1 MRKLTLWGIVLL
13 LAVACTPTQLG
24 QAGTPVATSTPAAG
38 ATGTAAP
45 LRHIRLPMG
54 YIPSVQYAPFYV
66 AVERGYFAAE
76 GIELEFDYSFETNGV
91 QLVGAGELPFAI
103 VSAEQVL
110 LARGQGL
117 PVVYAFAWFQKFP
130 VAVISNAAAG
140 ITTPADLAGKR
151 LGTPALEGA
160 NYVGLLALLAA
171 AGVAPDS
178 VTIQA
183 IGFNQVPALTANQVD
198 AVVVYSNNE
207 PIRLAAAGQQL
218 NTIEV
223 SAYASL
229 AANGLLTNED
239 TLANDPGLVQGFV
252 TALLHGL
259 QDTLAD
265 PAAAYAITK
274 LYVEG
279 LTDDA
284 LEQQVL
290 AATLPLWQSDRL
302 GFSQPEAW
310 ETMQTTL
317 LAAGLLAAPQDLSQV
332 YTNRFIP

>member
-1 MRKLTLWGIVLL
+1 MLTRKLTLWGLVLVF
-13 LAVACTPTQLG
+13 AAACTGAPAVTSPPT
-24 QAGTPVATSTPAAG
+24 S
-38 ATGTAAP
+38 AP
-45 LRHIRLPMG
+45 LTHIRLPMG

-110 LARGQGL
+110 LARAQGL

-130 VAVISNAAAG
+130 VAVISPAEAG
-140 ITTPADLAGKR
+140 LTTPAGLAGKR

-171 AGVAPDS
+171 AGVPADS
-178 VTIQA
+178 VSIQA
-183 IGFNQVPALTANQVD
+183 IGFNQVPALTAGQVD

-207 PIRLAAAGQQL
+207 PIRLAAEGQAL
-218 NTIEV
+218 NTIQV
-223 SAYASL
+223 SDYASL

-239 TLANDPGLVQGFV
+239 TLANNPALVQGFV

-259 QDTLAD
+259 LDTIAEP
-265 PAAAYAITK
+265 PAAYTITK
-274 LYVEG
+274 HFVEG

-284 LEQQVL
+284 VEQQVL
-290 AATLPLWQSDRL
+290 AATIPLWQSDRL

-317 LAAGLLAAPQDLSQV
+317 LAAGLLSAPQDLSQV
-332 YTNRFIP
+332 YTNRFVP

>member
-1 MRKLTLWGIVLL
+1 MRKLILWTLAAVL
-13 LAVACTPTQLG
+13 AAACTGAPNTAATPT
-24 QAGTPVATSTPAAG
+24 P
-38 ATGTAAP
+38 AP
-45 LRHIRLPMG
+45 LRHLRLPMG

-66 AVERGYFAAE
+66 AVERGYFAEA

-110 LARGQGL
+110 LARAQGL

-130 VAVISNAAAG
+130 VAVISPAALN

-151 LGTPALEGA
+151 IGTPALEGA
-160 NYVGLLALLAA
+160 SYVGLLALLAA
-171 AGVAPDS
+171 AGVPVEA
-178 VTIQA
+178 VTIEVV
-183 IGFNQVPALTANQVD
+183 GFNQVAALTAGQVD

-207 PIRLAAAGQQL
+207 PIRLAAEGQAL
-218 NTIEV
+218 NTIQV
-223 SAYASL
+223 SDYASL

-239 TLANDPGLVQGFV
+239 TLANDPALVRGFT
-252 TALLHGL
+252 TALQRGL

-265 PAAAYAITK
+265 PDAAYTITK
-274 LYVEG
+274 QYVEG

-290 AATLPLWQSDRL
+290 AATSALWQSDRL
-302 GFSQPEAW
+302 GFSQPAAW

-317 LAAGLLAAPQDLSQV
+317 LGAGLLTAPQDLAQV
-332 YTNRFIP
+332 YTNAFVP

>member
-1 MRKLTLWGIVLL
+1 MRKLTLWGLVLL
-13 LAVACTPTQLG
+13 LAVACTGAPNTPTV
-24 QAGTPVATSTPAAG
+24 TPPAS

-66 AVERGYFAAE
+66 AVERGYFAAA

-130 VAVISNAAAG
+130 VAIIANADSG
-140 ITTPADLAGKR
+140 ITTPADLAGQR

-160 NYVGLLALLAA
+160 SYIGLLALLAA
-171 AGVAPDS
+171 AGVPPDA
-178 VTIQA
+178 VTIEVV
-183 IGFNQVPALTANQVD
+183 GFNQVPALTAKQVD
-198 AVVVYSNNE
+198 AVVVYTNNE
-207 PIRLAAAGQQL
+207 PIRLAAEGQQL
-218 NTIEV
+218 NTIQV
-223 SAYASL
+223 SDYASL

-239 TLANDPGLVQGFV
+239 TLANDPELVQGFV

-259 QDTLAD
+259 QDTIAD
-265 PAAAYAITK
+265 PTAAYAITK
-274 LYVEG
+274 GYVEG

-290 AATLPLWQSDRL
+290 AATIPLWQSDHL
-302 GFSQPEAW
+302 GFSQPAAW
-310 ETMQTTL
+310 ETMQPTL
-317 LAAGLLAAPQDLSQV
+317 LNAGLLAAPQDLAQV
-332 YTNRFIP
+332 YTNPFVP

>member
-1 MRKLTLWGIVLL
+1 MVTRKLTLWGLVLL
-13 LAVACTPTQLG
+13 LAVACTG
-24 QAGTPVATSTPAAG
+24 APAA
-38 ATGTAAP
+38 TPTAAP

-66 AVERGYFAAE
+66 AVERGYFAAA

-110 LARGQGL
+110 LARAQGL
-117 PVVYAFAWFQKFP
+117 PVVYVMAWFQKFP
-130 VAVISNAAAG
+130 VAVISNADSG

-151 LGTPALEGA
+151 IGTPALEGA

-171 AGVAPDS
+171 AGVPQDA

-183 IGFNQVPALTANQVD
+183 IGFNQVPALMAKQVD

-207 PIRLAAAGQQL
+207 PIRLAAEGQQL

-223 SAYASL
+223 SDYASL
-229 AANGLLTNED
+229 AANGILTNED
-239 TLANDPGLVQGFV
+239 TVANDPALITAFV
-252 TALLHGL
+252 GAVLHGL

-265 PAAAYAITK
+265 PTAAYAITK
-274 LYVEG
+274 TYVEG

-290 AATLPLWQSDRL
+290 AETSALWQSDHL
-302 GFSQPEAW
+302 GFSQPAAW
-310 ETMQTTL
+310 ETMQATL
-317 LAAGLLAAPQDLSQV
+317 LAAGLLAAPQDLTQV
-332 YTNRFIP
+332 YTNRFVP